1 MCNFRRKR
9 VWGASDNVH
18 SYVTFFRG
26 GLPNQSTIII
36 VFILIWIMMN
46 NRLQSALRRRD
57 AKLRRKLRKQ
67 EEVAKN
73 IDLAILFTFQTIR
86 RQQLV
91 ILELQAGQDG
101 HNAKAEEGREQMG
114 LDGKQEEQEVVK
126 EEEEEEEEGHLAT
139 DSDSGVVVGEGGFWL
154 EAGVGRSVSGVMARQ
169 EGSSKQVPKSR
180 AELEAGK
187 RFELETEV
195 KRVYINHRS
204 VTRVRDLKYRR
215 ITRTKARSMEELREK
230 LREGPLFT
238 KEEGFSH
245 A

>member
-1 MCNFRRKR
+1 M
-9 VWGASDNVH
+9 
-18 SYVTFFRG
+18 
-26 GLPNQSTIII
+26 
-36 VFILIWIMMN
+36 
-46 NRLQSALRRRD
+46 
-57 AKLRRKLRKQ
+57 
-67 EEVAKN
+67 
-73 IDLAILFTFQTIR
+73 
-86 RQQLV
+86 

-101 HNAKAEEGREQMG
+101 RSGKAEEGEQLG
-114 LDGKQEEQEVVK
+114 LD
-126 EEEEEEEEGHLAT
+126 EEEEEQEGIKEEQEQEKGQVAT

-169 EGSSKQVPKSR
+169 EVSSKQLSKSR
-180 AELEAGK
+180 GDLETGGK
-187 RFELETEV
+187 RFELETGV

>member
-1 MCNFRRKR
+1 M
-9 VWGASDNVH
+9 
-18 SYVTFFRG
+18 
-26 GLPNQSTIII
+26 
-36 VFILIWIMMN
+36 
-46 NRLQSALRRRD
+46 
-57 AKLRRKLRKQ
+57 
-67 EEVAKN
+67 
-73 IDLAILFTFQTIR
+73 
-86 RQQLV
+86 

-101 HNAKAEEGREQMG
+101 CSAKAEEEGEHMG
-114 LDGKQEEQEVVK
+114 LDGEEEDQEVVK
-126 EEEEEEEEGHLAT
+126 EEEEGGQVAT

-169 EGSSKQVPKSR
+169 EQASNKQLSKSR
-180 AELEAGK
+180 AELEGGGK
-187 RFELETEV
+187 RFDLETAGV

>member
-1 MCNFRRKR
+1 M
-9 VWGASDNVH
+9 
-18 SYVTFFRG
+18 
-26 GLPNQSTIII
+26 
-36 VFILIWIMMN
+36 
-46 NRLQSALRRRD
+46 NRLQSALKRRD
-57 AKLRRKLRKQ
+57 AKLRRKLRNH
-67 EEVAKN
+67 EEVRRNKN
-73 IDLAILFTFQTIR
+73 DFNFELNFQTIR

-91 ILELQAGQDG
+91 ILELQSDG
-101 HNAKAEEGREQMG
+101 GRSAKVEEKKQVG
-114 LDGKQEEQEVVK
+114 LNEGQEVQQVAK
-126 EEEEEEEEGHLAT
+126 EGEEEEGQVAT

-169 EGSSKQVPKSR
+169 EASGKQLSKSR
-180 AELEAGK
+180 VELEAGK
-187 RFELETEV
+187 RFEMEAGV

-230 LREGPLFT
+230 LREGPLLFS

>member
-1 MCNFRRKR
+1 MIF
-9 VWGASDNVH
+9 
-18 SYVTFFRG
+18 
-26 GLPNQSTIII
+26 
-36 VFILIWIMMN
+36 
-46 NRLQSALRRRD
+46 
-57 AKLRRKLRKQ
+57 
-67 EEVAKN
+67 
-73 IDLAILFTFQTIR
+73 
-86 RQQLV
+86 
-91 ILELQAGQDG
+91 ELQGEGG
-101 HNAKAEEGREQMG
+101 HSAKAKEGNPVSVG
-114 LDGKQEEQEVVK
+114 LDEEQEEQEVVK
-126 EEEEEEEEGHLAT
+126 EEEEEEGEGGQVAT

-169 EGSSKQVPKSR
+169 EQASSKQLSKSR
-180 AELEAGK
+180 AELEAGGK
-187 RFELETEV
+187 RFELETAGV

>member
-1 MCNFRRKR
+1 M
-9 VWGASDNVH
+9 
-18 SYVTFFRG
+18 
-26 GLPNQSTIII
+26 
-36 VFILIWIMMN
+36 
-46 NRLQSALRRRD
+46 
-57 AKLRRKLRKQ
+57 
-67 EEVAKN
+67 
-73 IDLAILFTFQTIR
+73 
-86 RQQLV
+86 V
-91 ILELQAGQDG
+91 ILELQSDG
-101 HNAKAEEGREQMG
+101 GRSAKVEEKKQNG
-114 LDGKQEEQEVVK
+114 LNEGQEVQKVAK
-126 EEEEEEEEGHLAT
+126 EEEEGQVAT

-169 EGSSKQVPKSR
+169 EASGKQLSKSR
-180 AELEAGK
+180 VELEAGK
-187 RFELETEV
+187 RFEMEAGV

>member
-1 MCNFRRKR
+1 M
-9 VWGASDNVH
+9 
-18 SYVTFFRG
+18 
-26 GLPNQSTIII
+26 
-36 VFILIWIMMN
+36 
-46 NRLQSALRRRD
+46 
-57 AKLRRKLRKQ
+57 
-67 EEVAKN
+67 
-73 IDLAILFTFQTIR
+73 
-86 RQQLV
+86 

-101 HNAKAEEGREQMG
+101 CSAKAEEDGEQMG
-114 LDGKQEEQEVVK
+114 LGGGQEEQEVVK
-126 EEEEEEEEGHLAT
+126 EKEEEGGQVAT

-169 EGSSKQVPKSR
+169 EVSSKQVSKSR

-187 RFELETEV
+187 RFELETGV

-204 VTRVRDLKYRR
+204 VTRLRDLKYRR